1 MPLLPRPLSC
11 ASRNLCA
18 GFYSPMQPP
27 AAAKASTCRG
37 EQRAVA
43 RASAQSLALETNG
56 GSLGMSCCG
65 ASLRE
70 DSLQA
75 CSTILEC
82 AGVGEDMLTIARGH
96 PSARAVK
103 RARLA
108 VIAMALIVAGC
119 GGGGEAASPTAADP
133 SSIEIAIDQRVTT
146 ELLRAFLSNQRAPAA
161 AERTEAIRQ
170 MRLTVYAQGL
180 ACGSVDSDAT
190 LEITRT
196 VARTSA
202 GAAEV
207 FARQLASQR
216 RWSPQQFSE
225 EFRTHRDQ
233 EMELAT
239 QTSACASTWNAEVN
253 QRMGGAVSAA
263 YEDAAERL
271 RRDAVLQ

>member
-1 MPLLPRPLSC
+1 M
-11 ASRNLCA
+11 
-18 GFYSPMQPP
+18 M
-27 AAAKASTCRG
+27 
-37 EQRAVA
+37 
-43 RASAQSLALETNG
+43 
-56 GSLGMSCCG
+56 
-65 ASLRE
+65 
-70 DSLQA
+70 
-75 CSTILEC
+75 
-82 AGVGEDMLTIARGH
+82 TIANDHSRAG
-96 PSARAVK
+96 AVK

-108 VIAMALIVAGC
+108 FITVAVIVSGC
-119 GGGGEAASPTAADP
+119 GGGGEAAAPTAADP

-161 AERTEAIRQ
+161 AERTDAIRQ

-207 FARQLASQR
+207 FARQLSSQR

-225 EFRTHRDQ
+225 EFRTHLDR

-239 QTSACASTWNAEVN
+239 QTSTCTSTWNAEVN
-253 QRMGGAVSAA
+253 QRMAGAVSAA
-263 YEDAAERL
+263 YEDAVGRL